1 MQTVN
6 MRWHNVGMSDV
17 ASGDM
22 GPWLSPEELD
32 FVRRKMPVLYVDA
45 VPVRLSEDGS
55 LDSVGL
61 LLTMEGDGL
70 TRSLVSGR
78 VLYHEKIRD
87 ALVRHLDKDLGQ
99 MALPQ
104 LPAHITPFMVAEYF
118 PTPGEGWH
126 DPRQHAVSL
135 AYIIPVMGDC
145 KPSSDSLEVNWFKPG
160 ELMTLELQNEIL
172 PKHVGIVKQALAALG
187 WV

>member
-1 MQTVN
+1 
-6 MRWHNVGMSDV
+6 MSDV
-17 ASGDM
+17 ASEDM
-22 GPWLSPEELD
+22 GPWLSPEELA
-32 FVRRKMPVLYVDA
+32 FVRRKVPILYVDA
-45 VPVRLSEDGS
+45 VPVQLNDDGS
-55 LDSVGL
+55 LNSVGL
-61 LLTMEGDGL
+61 LLTVEDGGL

-78 VLYHEKIRD
+78 VLYHESIRD

-104 LPAHITPFMVAEYF
+104 LPANIVPFVVAEYF

-126 DPRQHAVSL
+126 DPRQHAVSM

-145 KPSSDSLEVNWFKPG
+145 KPSSDSLEVNWFTPG
-160 ELMTLELQNEIL
+160 ELMTPELQAEIL
-172 PKHVGIVKQALAALG
+172 PKHLGIVKQALASLG